1 MNKVIKNDMVAVLY
15 SPGFGAGWYTWH
27 GLEQLVFE
35 PKIVEMVEA
44 GRQEEIDK
52 KWIREN
58 FGLLEHAYYGGAKD
72 LEIRWVPV
80 GKRFMIKEY
89 DGSESVILEDDL
101 NFLTA

>member
-27 GLEQLVFE
+27 GLERLVFE

-44 GRQEEIDK
+44 GRQEEITK
-52 KWIREN
+52 RWISEN
-58 FGLLEHAYYGGAKD
+58 LGLLEHAYYDGAKD

-89 DGSESVILEDDL
+89 DGAESVILEDDL

>member
-1 MNKVIKNDMVAVLY
+1 MNKVIKNDKVAVLY
-15 SPGFGAGWYTWH
+15 SPGFGTGWYTWH

-44 GRQEEIDK
+44 ERQEEIDK

-58 FGLLEHAYYGGAKD
+58 LGLLEHSYYGGAKD

-89 DGSESVILEDDL
+89 DGAESVILEDDL

>member
-1 MNKVIKNDMVAVLY
+1 MNKVIKNDKVAVLY
-15 SPGFGAGWYTWH
+15 SPGFGTGWYTWH

-44 GRQEEIDK
+44 ERQEEIDK

-58 FGLLEHAYYGGAKD
+58 LGLLEHAYYGGAKD
-72 LEIRWVPV
+72 LEIRWVPI

-89 DGSESVILEDDL
+89 DGAESVILEDDL

>member
-52 KWIREN
+52 KWISEN
-58 FGLLEHAYYGGAKD
+58 LGLLENAYYGGAKD